1 MIPEGP
7 RPEHPRFSVMYNAQG
22 SGQILVDIGLPKDEE
37 TKNRGFDTWDGQII
51 HLNTRD
57 TLDVLLL
64 LRTPGWSLEQVREVM
79 SSYTYTFLPA
89 NSPVELYDFTEVVVD
104 EIIPW
109 EPVPA
114 NPGLDEM
121 PIGVKA

>member
-1 MIPEGP
+1 
-7 RPEHPRFSVMYNAQG
+7 MYNAQG

-89 NSPVELYDFTEVVVD
+89 NSPVELYDFTEIVVD

-114 NPGLDEM
+114 NPGQDEM
-121 PIGVKA
+121 PIEVKA